1 MGLHACNESRMRSVS
16 ALFVCLWDLMPCEV
30 VCAGSQGHT
39 GRWCATRWHSVEE
52 RELGDLRTLL
62 HGAHDLV
69 MGRWRR
75 PVPTATVDHPRWL
88 HPQRI
93 RLQVYSIPGTYMSWN
108 PICFCILLL
117 LLRMTHQRSV
127 QLTTLHYQNA
137 ELEAQ
142 AIFRSESSL
151 PTKKSLLHRSVSRSE
166 RRVYF
171 ELEVH
176 YYTCFVCGFASFL
189 LINVVELE
197 KSSKWGIGFRVYGI
211 ARKKPKEEERTRRVC
226 VWVFVTDHHVLW
238 GGCCRQGTD
247 YAWEKSQRFCKCA
260 SQLHCCVA
268 SSASTCSDQAI
279 QWHTG
284 WWQSLPLT
292 MGFPSLLSFVLL
304 SNNSSSTSSNNNN
317 HAITASLPA
326 PEPLE
331 CPTTLNN
338 NNNNEIHHQ
347 NAHYLRFKD
356 SWWASSTTTVP
367 SSSII
372 CEL

>member
-1 MGLHACNESRMRSVS
+1 M
-16 ALFVCLWDLMPCEV
+16 
-30 VCAGSQGHT
+30 
-39 GRWCATRWHSVEE
+39 
-52 RELGDLRTLL
+52 
-62 HGAHDLV
+62 
-69 MGRWRR
+69 
-75 PVPTATVDHPRWL
+75 
-88 HPQRI
+88 
-93 RLQVYSIPGTYMSWN
+93 
-108 PICFCILLL
+108 
-117 LLRMTHQRSV
+117 
-127 QLTTLHYQNA
+127 
-137 ELEAQ
+137 
-142 AIFRSESSL
+142 
-151 PTKKSLLHRSVSRSE
+151 
-166 RRVYF
+166 
-171 ELEVH
+171 
-176 YYTCFVCGFASFL
+176 
-189 LINVVELE
+189 
-197 KSSKWGIGFRVYGI
+197 
-211 ARKKPKEEERTRRVC
+211 C
-226 VWVFVTDHHVLW
+226 VWVFVTDPHLLW

-317 HAITASLPA
+317 HAITPSPPA

-331 CPTTLNN
+331 CHTTTNNN
-338 NNNNEIHHQ
+338 NNNNEIHRQ

-356 SWWASSTTTVP
+356 SWWASSSTTTTTVP